1 MCFPSQVNDTLN
13 FFVTIEDE
21 VEDAPVGGNNVVRVP
36 VTVIV
41 LDENDNPPK
50 FNNVSP
56 SKPKLPRNFYR
67 DNSMFSRSPTRSR

>member
-1 MCFPSQVNDTLN
+1 MFFPSQVNDTLN

-56 SKPKLPRNFYR
+56 SKRKPPPDFSK
-67 DNSMFSRSPTRSR
+67 DIAMFSRSPTRSR